1 LRLLDKLRK
10 QTSLLHVVGG
20 IVFWMPLHRIGPSA
34 VIDCQCLD
42 VTLIS
47 ASNNAKTF
55 TEPVDG
61 LVVVA
66 RRFENARANAKSIAV
81 GIQVQIV
88 NNVTVVIL
96 HVLNERA
103 AEGNVDQLKTAADG

>member
-1 LRLLDKLRK
+1 LRLLNKLRK
-10 QTSLLHVVGG
+10 QPSLLRIVSSV
-20 IVFWMPLHRIGPSA
+20 VFWMPLHRIGPSA
-34 VIDCQCLD
+34 VVDGQGLD

-55 TEPVDG
+55 TQPVDG

-66 RRFENARANAKSIAV
+66 RRFENTCANAKAIAV
-81 GIQVQIV
+81 SIQVQIV
-88 NNVTVVIL
+88 DNVTVVIL

-103 AEGNVDQLKTAADG
+103 TEGNVH